1 MKNKITNQLKR
12 IFLIVLFCALANI
25 ANAQIVNIPDP
36 NFKAALVAET
46 AINTNFDA
54 EIQVSEASTYFS
66 AIYVNNQGISDLT
79 GIEAFTSATYLN
91 CSNNQLT
98 NLDVSANSALS
109 VLLCDNNQLT
119 TLNVSANNT
128 ALQLL
133 WCYGNQLSS
142 LDVSACPALQ
152 TLDCNSNQLISLN
165 VASNTLEYLD
175 CKFNQLSSLDVSASP
190 ALQTLYC
197 NNNVLSSLDVSVNTD
212 LGLLNCDNNQ
222 LISLDVSANT
232 ALVVLYCGSNQL
244 VSLDVSAS
252 PALYSLYC
260 NNNVLSS
267 LDVSANTALS
277 SLNCYNNQL
286 ISLDVSV
293 NTDLGLLNC
302 DNNQLISL
310 DVSANTTLNELR
322 CYNNQLISL
331 DVSVNTNLGLLN
343 CAQNGISSLD
353 LSTNI
358 NLNSLD
364 CNSNQLTTLNVQNGN
379 NLNFGFFYAATN
391 PSLTCIQVDD
401 VAYMDANWSGYIDA
415 GASFSST
422 CNCLVNIPDANFKN
436 ALLADANIN
445 TNLDGEIQCTE
456 ASAFTGQIN
465 VQNANISNLL
475 GIEAFVNLSSLW
487 CVQNQIAD
495 LNLSTNIYLQSLFC
509 QDNQIINLNLNG
521 LANLDALWC
530 YNNQLTTLDLNT
542 NTSLSTLHCDNNQI
556 TTLDLSANINLND
569 LDCSDNLL
577 TNLNIQNGNNINLTF
592 LQADNN
598 PSLFCI
604 EVDDPTFMDN
614 NFLGYID
621 SWASFAT
628 NCSCLINIPDANFK
642 NALLADLS
650 INTNADGEIQ
660 CSEAIAYTG
669 TINVSSLSINDLT
682 GIEAFTSLTV
692 LDCSNNQLT
701 ALDVSTNA
709 ALEILDCAVNQL
721 NGLDVSNNT
730 ALTELFCNENLL
742 TSLNTTSNTN
752 LTILDVGDN
761 QLSSINLNSNSQLTE
776 FRGARNSFISIDF
789 TSNPN
794 LGLIFCDG
802 NNLTSLNS
810 SNLLNLSFLLCQD
823 NFITSLDVSLN
834 NNLVQLICD
843 QNQLTS
849 LNIQNGNNVNLS
861 LFNATNNP
869 SLTCIQVDNVSYMN
883 TNWASAKDAGASY
896 STNCSCTNPTAPTGI
911 SGLTGIC
918 NGANTTLSA
927 NGGLDGSGA
936 VYEWGT
942 GAIGSNII
950 AGQNTSSITV
960 SPSINTTYWVRRV
973 GTVPPCT
980 NNTAGVTQLVTVTAN
995 VVPSLSISANPGN
1008 TICNGTSVTFT
1019 ATPVNGGAA
1028 PAYQWK
1034 LNGANVGSNSATYTN
1049 ASLSNGNTIQ
1059 CVLTSNANCASP
1071 LTANSNTIN
1080 MTVNSSVTP
1089 SISISAN
1096 PGATICNGTSVT
1108 FTATPVNGGAAP
1120 AYQWQVNGANVGT
1133 NSNTYTSTTLS
1144 NNNIVSCILTSNANC
1159 ASPTQVGSNNINM
1172 LVNPNLTPSVTIS
1185 ATSTTVCSGSTI
1197 DFTANA
1203 TNGGVT
1209 PAYQW
1214 QVNGINVGTNA
1225 TTYSTASL
1233 LNNDVITCILTS
1245 NETCLTTA
1253 NATSNSITLT
1263 NGNVTP
1269 TVTINASQT
1278 SGCAGTS
1285 ITFSASTTDGGTIP
1299 IYQWQVN
1306 GIDVGSNL
1314 STYTSTSLADND
1326 VVQCILTS
1334 NALCITTN
1342 TVNSNSIQIT
1352 IIAAVIPTVNI
1363 TANPGTS
1370 ICSAVPVT
1378 FTANP
1383 VNGGTPN
1390 YQWKLN
1396 GFNVGT
1402 NSNSYTTNTLND
1414 NDIVTCEMTS
1424 NANCAN
1430 PVLVTS
1436 NSLTIS
1442 VTGNVT
1448 PSIIISSANGN
1459 TICEGTSVTLNANT
1473 QNEGVAPQFEWMIN
1487 GITSGNNSNTFTTNA
1502 LLNGDVVQCILTSS
1516 LACASP
1522 ITASSNNIGFIV
1534 NPNLNSSLIINASQS
1549 TICAGTSVYFTT
1561 SVQNGGSQPAFQ
1573 WQLNGINVG
1582 SNSPFY
1588 SASNFNN
1595 NDVVSCW
1602 LISNEA
1608 CVVQNPSNS
1617 NDINITVNN
1626 NVFSPNFLAD
1636 QTVLTQI
1643 PFTVNFT
1650 NTTPNQGSYV
1660 YQWYFGDGSTS
1671 TDASPTHQFNSS
1683 GTYTVALQAVD
1694 SLTGCVDEIIKNDYI
1709 ICSNGTSNCN
1719 YNNTLNYTGIVNG
1732 CIGGYLDLSVSTTA
1746 VNPTYQWVRDG
1757 VYIGG
1762 ATQST
1767 FHANVSGSYSV
1778 IVYNNGGCA
1787 VPSSSTQVAFSGTA
1801 PVLPTV
1807 NQTGNLNPCVPSV
1820 VTLDANAPGAN
1831 SFLWN
1836 TGSTNSTINVSQS
1849 GYYTVT
1855 AFFGIGCQASS
1866 LPLPLSGSLAPNPGI
1881 CLVTV
1886 DSATNNNLIVWE
1898 TPNSTNIDSIL
1909 IYKETS
1915 NLNIFQKIGSVGYYD
1930 LSEFIDGSSNTQIQ
1944 GYRYQIVVLDT
1955 CGGLTLPS
1963 YAHKTI
1969 HLQIN
1974 PGVNNNRELSWSAY
1988 EGTNFVA
1995 YEIWRKIPGDV
2006 FQLLTTVPASQNIYT
2021 DNNPPSLDADYK
2033 IEIVLAQTC
2042 NSIDRASY
2050 GKSKSNV
2057 GNNQAILL
2065 VPDGIEDKNLLA
2077 NVKLLPN
2084 PSDGNTLLQWESLK
2098 AQNLQIVVTD
2108 VVGKIVLA
2116 DKVSAQK
2123 GSNTFSIE
2131 VDAAGVYFVT
2141 IFDAN
2146 GSKNVLKMVVR

>member
-1 MKNKITNQLKR
+1 MNNKSTKQIKMIL
-12 IFLIVLFCALANI
+12 LIVLFGAFAKI
-25 ANAQIVNIPDP
+25 ATAQIVNIPDA
-36 NFKAALVAET
+36 NFKAALVADL
-46 AINTNFDA
+46 AINTNADG
-54 EIQVSEASTYFS
+54 EIQLSEASAFTGSIDVSYQN
-66 AIYVNNQGISDLT
+66 ITDLT
-79 GIEAFTSATYLN
+79 GIETFTNLTELY
-91 CSNNQLT
+91 CHNNQLT
-98 NLDVSANSALS
+98 SLNVLSNTALTVLDCGNNMFVGLSLSTNIQLQTLFCAHNQITSLNLSNNTQLLAVFCDDNLLTTLDVSNLPSLEGLWCFQNSLS
-109 VLLCDNNQLT
+109 SLIVSNNPQLTDLRCNLNQITDLDVSLNTMLNYLDCSDNQLSSLDVSSNT
-119 TLNVSANNT
+119 ALKYLYCDINPLSSLNVSTNT
-128 ALQLL
+128 ALEDLYCSSNQLSTLDVSTNTALLRLDCSANQLSSLDVSTNLALQTLNCSHNQLSSLDVSLNTSLVELRCGNNSLSSLDVSLNTLLETLFCGFNSLSSLDVSTNFALQILNCSVNQLSSLDVSTNMAL
-133 WCYGNQLSS
+133 WQLYCSANQLSS
-142 LDVSACPALQ
+142 LDVSAITALG
-152 TLDCNSNQLISLN
+152 
-165 VASNTLEYLD
+165 Y
-175 CKFNQLSSLDVSASP
+175 
-190 ALQTLYC
+190 
-197 NNNVLSSLDVSVNTD
+197 
-212 LGLLNCDNNQ
+212 LNCDNNQ
-222 LISLDVSANT
+222 
-232 ALVVLYCGSNQL
+232 
-244 VSLDVSAS
+244 
-252 PALYSLYC
+252 
-260 NNNVLSS
+260 
-267 LDVSANTALS
+267 
-277 SLNCYNNQL
+277 
-286 ISLDVSV
+286 
-293 NTDLGLLNC
+293 
-302 DNNQLISL
+302 
-310 DVSANTTLNELR
+310 
-322 CYNNQLISL
+322 
-331 DVSVNTNLGLLN
+331 
-343 CAQNGISSLD
+343 
-353 LSTNI
+353 
-358 NLNSLD
+358 
-364 CNSNQLTTLNVQNGN
+364 
-379 NLNFGFFYAATN
+379 
-391 PSLTCIQVDD
+391 
-401 VAYMDANWSGYIDA
+401 
-415 GASFSST
+415 
-422 CNCLVNIPDANFKN
+422 
-436 ALLADANIN
+436 
-445 TNLDGEIQCTE
+445 
-456 ASAFTGQIN
+456 
-465 VQNANISNLL
+465 
-475 GIEAFVNLSSLW
+475 
-487 CVQNQIAD
+487 
-495 LNLSTNIYLQSLFC
+495 
-509 QDNQIINLNLNG
+509 II
-521 LANLDALWC
+521 
-530 YNNQLTTLDLNT
+530 
-542 NTSLSTLHCDNNQI
+542 
-556 TTLDLSANINLND
+556 TLDLSANINLNE

-592 LQADNN
+592 LEANNN

-621 SWASFAT
+621 SWASF
-628 NCSCLINIPDANFK
+628 
-642 NALLADLS
+642 
-650 INTNADGEIQ
+650 
-660 CSEAIAYTG
+660 
-669 TINVSSLSINDLT
+669 
-682 GIEAFTSLTV
+682 
-692 LDCSNNQLT
+692 
-701 ALDVSTNA
+701 
-709 ALEILDCAVNQL
+709 
-721 NGLDVSNNT
+721 
-730 ALTELFCNENLL
+730 NL
-742 TSLNTTSNTN
+742 
-752 LTILDVGDN
+752 
-761 QLSSINLNSNSQLTE
+761 
-776 FRGARNSFISIDF
+776 
-789 TSNPN
+789 
-794 LGLIFCDG
+794 
-802 NNLTSLNS
+802 
-810 SNLLNLSFLLCQD
+810 
-823 NFITSLDVSLN
+823 
-834 NNLVQLICD
+834 
-843 QNQLTS
+843 
-849 LNIQNGNNVNLS
+849 
-861 LFNATNNP
+861 
-869 SLTCIQVDNVSYMN
+869 
-883 TNWASAKDAGASY
+883 
-896 STNCSCTNPTAPTGI
+896 NCSCTNPTAPTGI
-911 SGLTGIC
+911 SGLTSIC

-936 VYEWGT
+936 IYEWGT

-950 AGQNTSSITV
+950 VGQNASTITV

-980 NNTAGVTQLVTVTAN
+980 NNTAGVTQLVTVTPTA
-995 VVPSLSISANPGN
+995 VPSLNISANPGN

-1071 LTANSNTIN
+1071 LTANSNTVTMVVSSTLTPSVSISAN
-1080 MTVNSSVTP
+1080 PGNNICNGTSVTFTAVPTNGGTTPAYQWKLNGTNVGTNSSTYINAGLVNGDAITCVLTSNDPCASPLTANSNTVTMVVSSTLTPSVSISANPGNNICVGTSVTFTAVPTNGGATPAYQWKLNGANVGANSTTYTNAGLVNGDAITCVLTSNDPCASPLSANSNTLNMIVNGLVTP
-1089 SISISAN
+1089 SVNISAN

-1120 AYQWQVNGANVGT
+1120 AYQWKLNGANVGSNSATYTNASLNNADAIQCVLTSNANCASPLTANSNTLNMTVNAIVTPSVNIVANPGNTICNGTSVTFTATPVNGGAAPSYQWKLNGINVGSNSTTYTNTSLNNADDIQCILTSNANCASPLTANSNTINMTVNSSVTPSVNISANPGNTICNGTSVTFTATPVNAGAAPTYQWQVNGVNVGT

-1144 NNNIVSCILTSNANC
+1144 NNNVVSCILTSNANC

-1197 DFTANA
+1197 DFTANT
-1203 TNGGVT
+1203 TNGGLT

-1225 TTYSTASL
+1225 STYSTASL

-1253 NATSNSITLT
+1253 NATSNSITMT

-1278 SGCAGTS
+1278 NVCEGTS
-1285 ITFSASTTDGGTIP
+1285 ITFSASTTDGGTLP
-1299 IYQWQVN
+1299 VYQWQVN

-1314 STYTSTSLADND
+1314 PTYTSTNLADND

-1342 TVNSNSIQIT
+1342 TVNSNNIQIT
-1352 IIAAVIPTVNI
+1352 IIAAVIPTVSI
-1363 TANPGTS
+1363 TANPGVS

-1442 VTGNVT
+1442 VTGNVI

-1459 TICEGTSVTLNANT
+1459 TICEGTSVTLNANV

-1487 GITSGNNSNTFTTNA
+1487 GNISGNNSNTFTTNT

-1534 NPNLNSSLIINASQS
+1534 NPNLNSSLTINASQN
-1549 TICAGTSVYFTT
+1549 TICAGTAVYFTT

-1671 TDASPTHQFNSS
+1671 TDASPLHQFNSS
-1683 GTYTVALQAVD
+1683 GTYTVALQAKD
-1694 SLTGCVDEIIKNDYI
+1694 NQTGCVDEIIKNDYI
-1709 ICSNGTSNCN
+1709 ICSNGSSNCN
-1719 YNNTLNYTGIVNG
+1719 YSNTLNYTGIVNG

-1746 VNPTYQWVRDG
+1746 TNPTYQWVRDG

-1787 VPSSSTQVAFSGTA
+1787 VPSSYTQVSFSGTA
-1801 PVLPTV
+1801 PVLPTI

-1820 VTLDANAPGAN
+1820 VTLEANAPGAN

-1855 AFFGIGCQASS
+1855 AFFGVGCQASS

-1898 TPNSTNIDSIL
+1898 TPNSTNIDSIF

-1915 NLNIFQKIGSVGYYD
+1915 NLNIFQKIGSVGYND

-1955 CGGLTLPS
+1955 CGGITLPS

-1995 YEIWRKIPGDV
+1995 YEIWRKIPGDI

-2021 DNNPPSLDADYK
+2021 DNNPISLDADYK

-2042 NSIDRASY
+2042 NSIDRAAY

-2077 NVKLLPN
+2077 NVKILPN
-2084 PSDGNTLLQWESLK
+2084 PSNGNTMLQWESSK

-2108 VVGKIVLA
+2108 VIGKVVIANNVN
-2116 DKVSAQK
+2116 AQK
-2123 GSNTFSIE
+2123 GNNSYNIT

-2141 IFDAN
+2141 IFNAN

>member
-1 MKNKITNQLKR
+1 M
-12 IFLIVLFCALANI
+12 
-25 ANAQIVNIPDP
+25 
-36 NFKAALVAET
+36 
-46 AINTNFDA
+46 
-54 EIQVSEASTYFS
+54 
-66 AIYVNNQGISDLT
+66 
-79 GIEAFTSATYLN
+79 
-91 CSNNQLT
+91 
-98 NLDVSANSALS
+98 
-109 VLLCDNNQLT
+109 
-119 TLNVSANNT
+119 
-128 ALQLL
+128 
-133 WCYGNQLSS
+133 
-142 LDVSACPALQ
+142 
-152 TLDCNSNQLISLN
+152 
-165 VASNTLEYLD
+165 
-175 CKFNQLSSLDVSASP
+175 
-190 ALQTLYC
+190 
-197 NNNVLSSLDVSVNTD
+197 
-212 LGLLNCDNNQ
+212 
-222 LISLDVSANT
+222 
-232 ALVVLYCGSNQL
+232 
-244 VSLDVSAS
+244 
-252 PALYSLYC
+252 
-260 NNNVLSS
+260 
-267 LDVSANTALS
+267 
-277 SLNCYNNQL
+277 
-286 ISLDVSV
+286 
-293 NTDLGLLNC
+293 
-302 DNNQLISL
+302 
-310 DVSANTTLNELR
+310 
-322 CYNNQLISL
+322 
-331 DVSVNTNLGLLN
+331 
-343 CAQNGISSLD
+343 
-353 LSTNI
+353 
-358 NLNSLD
+358 
-364 CNSNQLTTLNVQNGN
+364 
-379 NLNFGFFYAATN
+379 
-391 PSLTCIQVDD
+391 
-401 VAYMDANWSGYIDA
+401 
-415 GASFSST
+415 
-422 CNCLVNIPDANFKN
+422 
-436 ALLADANIN
+436 
-445 TNLDGEIQCTE
+445 
-456 ASAFTGQIN
+456 
-465 VQNANISNLL
+465 
-475 GIEAFVNLSSLW
+475 
-487 CVQNQIAD
+487 
-495 LNLSTNIYLQSLFC
+495 
-509 QDNQIINLNLNG
+509 
-521 LANLDALWC
+521 
-530 YNNQLTTLDLNT
+530 
-542 NTSLSTLHCDNNQI
+542 
-556 TTLDLSANINLND
+556 
-569 LDCSDNLL
+569 

-592 LQADNN
+592 LEANNN

-621 SWASFAT
+621 SWASF
-628 NCSCLINIPDANFK
+628 
-642 NALLADLS
+642 
-650 INTNADGEIQ
+650 
-660 CSEAIAYTG
+660 
-669 TINVSSLSINDLT
+669 
-682 GIEAFTSLTV
+682 
-692 LDCSNNQLT
+692 
-701 ALDVSTNA
+701 
-709 ALEILDCAVNQL
+709 
-721 NGLDVSNNT
+721 
-730 ALTELFCNENLL
+730 NL
-742 TSLNTTSNTN
+742 
-752 LTILDVGDN
+752 
-761 QLSSINLNSNSQLTE
+761 
-776 FRGARNSFISIDF
+776 
-789 TSNPN
+789 
-794 LGLIFCDG
+794 
-802 NNLTSLNS
+802 
-810 SNLLNLSFLLCQD
+810 
-823 NFITSLDVSLN
+823 
-834 NNLVQLICD
+834 
-843 QNQLTS
+843 
-849 LNIQNGNNVNLS
+849 
-861 LFNATNNP
+861 
-869 SLTCIQVDNVSYMN
+869 
-883 TNWASAKDAGASY
+883 
-896 STNCSCTNPTAPTGI
+896 NCSCTNPTAPTGI
-911 SGLTGIC
+911 SGLTSIC

-936 VYEWGT
+936 IYEWGT

-950 AGQNTSSITV
+950 VGQNASTITV

-980 NNTAGVTQLVTVTAN
+980 NNTAGVTQLVTVTPTA
-995 VVPSLSISANPGN
+995 VPSLNISANPGN

-1071 LTANSNTIN
+1071 LTANSNTVTMVVSSTLTPSVSISAN
-1080 MTVNSSVTP
+1080 PGNNICNGTSVTFTAVPTNGGTTPAYQWKLNGTNVGTNSSTYINAGLVNGDAITCVLTSNDPCASPLTANSNTVTMVVSSTLTPSVSISANPGNNICVGTSVTFTAVPTNGGATPAYQWKLNGANVGANSTTYTNAGLVNGDAITCVLTSNDPCASPLSANSNTLNMIVNGLVTP
-1089 SISISAN
+1089 SVNISAN

-1120 AYQWQVNGANVGT
+1120 AYQWKLNGANVGSNSATYTNASLNNADAIQCVLTSNANCASPLTANSNTLNMTVNAIVTPSVNIVANPGNTICNGTSVTFTATPVNGGAAPSYQWKLNGINVGSNSTTYTNTSLNNADDIQCILTSNANCASPLTANSNTINMTVNSSVTPSVNISANPGNTICNGTSVTFTATPVNAGAAPTYQWQVNGVNVGT

-1144 NNNIVSCILTSNANC
+1144 NNNVVSCILTSNANC

-1197 DFTANA
+1197 DFTANT
-1203 TNGGVT
+1203 TNGGLT

-1225 TTYSTASL
+1225 STYSTASL

-1253 NATSNSITLT
+1253 NATSNSITMT

-1278 SGCAGTS
+1278 NVCEGTS
-1285 ITFSASTTDGGTIP
+1285 ITFSASTTDGGTLP
-1299 IYQWQVN
+1299 VYQWQVN

-1314 STYTSTSLADND
+1314 PTYTSTNLADND

-1342 TVNSNSIQIT
+1342 TVNSNNIQIT
-1352 IIAAVIPTVNI
+1352 IIAAVIPTVSI
-1363 TANPGTS
+1363 TANPGVS

-1442 VTGNVT
+1442 VTGNVI

-1459 TICEGTSVTLNANT
+1459 TICEGTSVTLNANV

-1487 GITSGNNSNTFTTNA
+1487 GNISGNNSNTFTTNT

-1534 NPNLNSSLIINASQS
+1534 NPNLNSSLTINASQN
-1549 TICAGTSVYFTT
+1549 TICAGTAVYFTT

-1671 TDASPTHQFNSS
+1671 TDASPLHQFNSS
-1683 GTYTVALQAVD
+1683 GTYTVALQAKD
-1694 SLTGCVDEIIKNDYI
+1694 NQTGCVDEIIKNDYI
-1709 ICSNGTSNCN
+1709 ICSNGSSNCN
-1719 YNNTLNYTGIVNG
+1719 YSNTLNYTGIVNG

-1746 VNPTYQWVRDG
+1746 TNPTYQWVRDG

-1787 VPSSSTQVAFSGTA
+1787 VPSSYTQVSFSGTA
-1801 PVLPTV
+1801 PVLPTI

-1820 VTLDANAPGAN
+1820 VTLEANAPGAN

-1855 AFFGIGCQASS
+1855 AFFGVGCQASS

-1898 TPNSTNIDSIL
+1898 TPNSTNIDSIF

-1915 NLNIFQKIGSVGYYD
+1915 NLNIFQKIGSVGYND

-1955 CGGLTLPS
+1955 CGGITLPS

-1995 YEIWRKIPGDV
+1995 YEIWRKIPGDI

-2021 DNNPPSLDADYK
+2021 DNNPISLDADYK

-2042 NSIDRASY
+2042 NSIDRAAY

-2077 NVKLLPN
+2077 NVKILPN
-2084 PSDGNTLLQWESLK
+2084 PSNGNTMLQWESSK

-2108 VVGKIVLA
+2108 VIGKVVIANNVN
-2116 DKVSAQK
+2116 AQK
-2123 GSNTFSIE
+2123 GNNSYNIT

-2141 IFDAN
+2141 IFNAN